1 MSKLLQTFFAIL
13 VLSLASYSV
22 KAAELRIG
30 AALMVG
36 SLDSDG
42 AEHEDAEGLNNA
54 AGTTDK
60 NTKSFSEAFEGGSIF
75 AEIVGDNGF
84 AIGLDYVPASFDIGS
99 GSRVDTTAANDDDA
113 GTRTASAE
121 LEDLMTVYTKLP
133 IGGGGFY
140 GILGMHFA
148 DITTSETL
156 PNATYGNE
164 KIYGG
169 QIGLGYNYGNFSL
182 DVFYSDFQ
190 DITLNSTSGKSFVT
204 ADADATTLR
213 LAYGF

>member
-1 MSKLLQTFFAIL
+1 MSKLLKTFFAIL

-22 KAAELRIG
+22 KADMRVG
-30 AALMVG
+30 VSLMVG
-36 SLDSDG
+36 SLDTDG

-60 NTKSFSEAFEGGSIF
+60 NTKSFSEAFEGASLF

-84 AIGLDYVPASFDIGS
+84 AIGLDYVPVSFDIGS
-99 GSRVDTTAANDDDA
+99 GSRTDTTAANDDDS
-113 GTRTASAE
+113 GTRSASAE
-121 LEDLMTVYTKLP
+121 LEDLFTVYTKLP
-133 IGGGGFY
+133 IGGGGIY

-156 PNATYGNE
+156 PASTYGNE

-169 QIGLGYNYGNFSL
+169 QIGLGYNYGNFSA
-182 DVFYSDFQ
+182 DIFYSDFQ
-190 DITLNSTSGKSFVT
+190 DITLHSTSGSSKVT

-213 LAYGF
+213 IAYGF